1 MKKSGY
7 ANVFIK
13 NLDASVDN
21 KALYD
26 TFAAFGTV
34 LSSKVAVDENG
45 QSKGYGFVH
54 FDNDESAQ
62 NIKKLNG
69 MLINDKKATGY
80 GFQPHVLPQSM
91 RGVAPNFIMPYH
103 LQRQD
108 SPGQRMGPTTRKVG
122 NTQVTLSH
130 SLPIPPNGPNSIHKY
145 VPYNLVGPSEIS
157 ASPLDVKTSA
167 TSSTTLASALA
178 SADWKQCPR
187 DGLAIEDPKSRGTHE
202 FDPSRPLD
210 VPSVFD
216 ANSINLLQLAEIIRR
231 LNEEECQFLIEARGV
246 ESDLVLQNQFNAAM
260 AEVEA
265 LSARVVELQNN
276 FDMSQRFT
284 GIIQRV
290 S

>member
-1 MKKSGY
+1 
-7 ANVFIK
+7 
-13 NLDASVDN
+13 
-21 KALYD
+21 
-26 TFAAFGTV
+26 
-34 LSSKVAVDENG
+34 
-45 QSKGYGFVH
+45 
-54 FDNDESAQ
+54 
-62 NIKKLNG
+62 
-69 MLINDKKATGY
+69 
-80 GFQPHVLPQSM
+80 M

-178 SADWKQCPR
+178 SADWK
-187 DGLAIEDPKSRGTHE
+187 
-202 FDPSRPLD
+202 
-210 VPSVFD
+210 
-216 ANSINLLQLAEIIRR
+216 LAEIIRR